1 VTGSD
6 QDTGSDQET
15 IAGRL
20 AGRTLLLTGA
30 SGFLGKAVLGVLLRE
45 VSDLGEVRLVLRA
58 GDDEGALER
67 LRSEVLSSEP
77 LESVREAAEAALAAG
92 RLSAVAGDFAADA
105 LGRPEGDEALGGID
119 VAIHCA
125 ASVSFEQALDEIV
138 DLNALGALR
147 LVEAMRAGARASG
160 VVEPA
165 LVHVSTAYAA
175 GNRTGLV
182 LERPSGEAPEEPE
195 LDLDSELEA
204 ARAWRRDLEAESR
217 LPAHQTRFSDE
228 ARQELGPAGSLPVGR
243 RAEALRREWIASE
256 LVERGRR
263 RCRTLGW
270 ADGYSLSKGL
280 AERALCAQNLTSLT
294 FLRPT
299 IIESSLREPR
309 PGWIEG
315 IKVADPIILAYAGG
329 LASRLPGNPSGVLDI
344 VPVDLVANACVAAA
358 AHPPTSS
365 PRTLALAS
373 GRRNPLTLAE
383 ITRTVTD
390 HFRARPLPD
399 EDGAPIEFRDL
410 RYSSGRRV
418 MGALD
423 RAERA
428 LRTGRR
434 LLDRVPV
441 PRVDDAERRLHVERR
456 RLERLR
462 RLAEIFGPYVELDCV
477 FDDRGACEL
486 LDRLAPS
493 DRERLSFD
501 TAAIDWTDYLDR
513 VHLPALRELV
523 RTPRPPRATG
533 AARARAAAS
542 ADGALPDGAP
552 ALAFFDV
559 EGVVVDTTVAHYYA
573 WLRSRGMPRLDRAV
587 WSAGVAARA
596 PGWALA
602 DRRSRAAFN
611 RDFYRTYRGLPA
623 AELRAEAQSAL
634 EEHILPRLQQAAVRR
649 IRAHRRRGDR
659 IVLLTGAVD
668 FLVEPLRALGDELV
682 AARLREDLGVFTGE
696 LAEPPLTAEG
706 RAALATSLAAERGVA
721 LADCHAYGDSVS
733 DLPLLEVVGHPH
745 AVNPDFR
752 LAREARRR
760 RWPVLSWDTEPGA
773 RTRPPAPVAAGA

>member
-1 VTGSD
+1 MTGSD
-6 QDTGSDQET
+6 GET

-20 AGRTLLLTGA
+20 AGRRLLLTGA
-30 SGFLGKAVLGVLLRE
+30 SGFLGKAVLGALLRE
-45 VSDLGEVRLVLRA
+45 APELSEIRLVLRA
-58 GDDEGALER
+58 DNDESALER

-77 LESVREAAEAALAAG
+77 LGSVGEAADAALAAG
-92 RLSAVAGDFAADA
+92 RLRAVAGDFSADA
-105 LGRPEGDEALGGID
+105 LGRPEGDQSLGGVD

-125 ASVSFEQALDEIV
+125 ASVSFELPLDEII
-138 DLNALGALR
+138 DLNTLGALR
-147 LVEAMRAGARASG
+147 LLAALRAGARATG
-160 VVEPA
+160 GAEPA

-182 LERPSGEAPEEPE
+182 LEQPSGEAPEEPE

-217 LPAHQTRFSDE
+217 LPDHQERFARE
-228 ARQELGPAGSLPVGR
+228 ARQDLGPAGSLPVGR
-243 RAEALRREWIASE
+243 RAEELRREWIASE

-280 AERALCAQNLTSLT
+280 AERALCAQGVTSLT
-294 FLRPT
+294 FVRPT
-299 IIESSLREPR
+299 IIESALRQPR

-315 IKVADPIILAYAGG
+315 IKVADPIILAYAEG
-329 LASRLPGNPSGVLDI
+329 LASLLPGNRSGVVDL

-373 GRRNPLTLAE
+373 GRRNPITLTEL
-383 ITRTVTD
+383 TDTVTD
-390 HFRARPLPD
+390 HFRVRPLPD
-399 EDGAPIEFRDL
+399 EAGAPIEFSDL
-410 RYSSGRRV
+410 RYASGERV
-418 MGALD
+418 MALLD
-423 RAERA
+423 RAEGA

-434 LLDRVPV
+434 LLERVPV

-477 FDDRGACEL
+477 FDDRRTCEL
-486 LDRLAPS
+486 LDRLSPS

-533 AARARAAAS
+533 AGRARAAAS
-542 ADGALPDGAP
+542 ADGGLPGGPP

-559 EGVVVDTTVAHYYA
+559 EGVVVDTTVAHFYA
-573 WLRSRGMPRLDRAV
+573 WLRSRGMPVIDRLA
-587 WSAGVAARA
+587 WGAGVAARA

-602 DRRSRAAFN
+602 DRRSRAVFN
-611 RDFYRTYRGLPA
+611 REFYRTYRGLPA

-634 EEHILPRLQQAAVRR
+634 EEHLLPRLQHAAVRR

-682 AARLREDLGVFTGE
+682 AARLREELGVFTGE

-706 RAALATSLAAERGVA
+706 RAALAGSLATERGVA

-733 DLPLLEVVGHPH
+733 DLSLLEAVGHPY

-760 RWPVLSWDTEPGA
+760 RWPILSWATEPGA
-773 RTRPPAPVAAGA
+773 HSCPPEPVAAGV

>member
-1 VTGSD
+1 VTGSYE
-6 QDTGSDQET
+6 ET
-15 IAGRL
+15 IAERL
-20 AGRTLLLTGA
+20 AGRTVLLTGA

-45 VSDLGEVRLVLRA
+45 VSALREIRLVLRA
-58 GDDEGALER
+58 DDDEGALER
-67 LRSEVLSSEP
+67 LRSEVLASDAFDP
-77 LESVREAAEAALAAG
+77 VRASADTALAAG
-92 RLSAVAGDFAADA
+92 RLRAVAGDFTADA
-105 LGRPEGDEALGGID
+105 LGRAEGDDALGGID

-125 ASVSFEQALDEIV
+125 ASVSFEQPLDDII
-138 DLNALGALR
+138 DMNALGALR
-147 LVEAMRAGARASG
+147 LVEALRAGARADG
-160 VVEPA
+160 APEPA

-182 LERPSGEAPEEPE
+182 LERPFGEAPEEPD
-195 LDLDSELEA
+195 LDLDAELEA
-204 ARAWRRDLEAESR
+204 ARAWRRDLDAESR
-217 LPAHQTRFSDE
+217 LPDHQERFARE

-243 RAEALRREWIASE
+243 RAEELRRGWIASE
-256 LVERGRR
+256 LIERGRR

-280 AERALCAQNLTSLT
+280 AERALCARGLTSLT
-294 FLRPT
+294 FVRPA
-299 IIESSLREPR
+299 IIESALREPR
-309 PGWIEG
+309 PGWLEG

-329 LASRLPGNPSGVLDI
+329 LTSRLPGNPSGVIDV

-358 AHPPTSS
+358 AHPPTSG

-373 GRRNPLTLAE
+373 GRRNPITLAE
-383 ITRTVTD
+383 VTRTVTD

-399 EDGAPIEFRDL
+399 EDGAPIEFSDL
-410 RYSSGRRV
+410 RYASGGRV
-418 MGALD
+418 MGTLD

-441 PRVDDAERRLHVERR
+441 PRVDGAERRLHVERR

-462 RLAEIFGPYVELDCV
+462 RLGEIYGPYLELDCV
-477 FDDRGACEL
+477 FDDRRTCEL
-486 LDRLAPS
+486 LGRLAPS

-501 TAAIDWTDYLDR
+501 TAAFDWNDYLDG

-523 RTPRPPRATG
+523 RPARPVRPTG
-533 AARARAAAS
+533 PARALGS
-542 ADGALPDGAP
+542 ADGALPDGPP

-559 EGVVVDTTVAHYYA
+559 EGVVVDTTVAHFYA
-573 WLRSRGMPRLDRAV
+573 WLRSRGMPGFDRAV
-587 WSAGVAARA
+587 WGAGVAARA

-649 IRAHRRRGDR
+649 VRAHRRRGDR
-659 IVLLTGAVD
+659 VVLLTGAVD

-682 AARLREDLGVFTGE
+682 AARLREELGIFTGE
-696 LAEPPLTAEG
+696 LEEPPLTAEG
-706 RAALATSLAAERGVA
+706 RAALATSMATDRGVA

-760 RWPVLSWDTEPGA
+760 RWPVLDWATEPGA

>member
-1 VTGSD
+1 M
-6 QDTGSDQET
+6 TGSDQET

-45 VSDLGEVRLVLRA
+45 APDLDEVRLVLRA
-58 GDDEGALER
+58 ADDAGALER

-77 LESVREAAEAALAAG
+77 LALAREYADAALAAG
-92 RLSAVAGDFAADA
+92 RLTAVAGDFTADA
-105 LGRPEGDEALGGID
+105 LGRPEGDDAFAAID

-125 ASVSFEQALDEIV
+125 ASVSFEQPLDEII

-147 LVEAMRAGARASG
+147 LLEALRAGARASG
-160 VVEPA
+160 APEPA

-182 LERPSGEAPEEPE
+182 LERPSGEASEEPE
-195 LDLDSELEA
+195 LDLDSELGA
-204 ARAWRRDLEAESR
+204 ARSWRRDLEAESR
-217 LPAHQTRFSDE
+217 LPDHQERFARE

-243 RAEALRREWIASE
+243 RAEELRREWIASE

-280 AERALCAQNLTSLT
+280 AERALRAENPASLT
-294 FLRPT
+294 FVRPT
-299 IIESSLREPR
+299 IIESALREPR

-315 IKVADPIILAYAGG
+315 IKVADPVILAYAGG
-329 LASRLPGNPSGVLDI
+329 LTSRLPGNPSGVVDL

-358 AHPPTSS
+358 AHPPASS

-373 GRRNPLTLAE
+373 GRRNPITLTEVTQA
-383 ITRTVTD
+383 VTD
-390 HFRARPLPD
+390 HFRSRPLAD
-399 EDGAPIEFRDL
+399 EDGAPIEFSDL
-410 RYSSGRRV
+410 RYASEARV

-423 RAERA
+423 LAERA

-462 RLAEIFGPYVELDCV
+462 RLAEIYGPYVSLDCV
-477 FDDRGACEL
+477 FDDRETCEL
-486 LDRLAPS
+486 LGRLAPS

-513 VHLPALRELV
+513 VHLPALRALV
-523 RTPRPPRATG
+523 HTPRPPRGTG
-533 AARARAAAS
+533 AALARAAAS
-542 ADGALPDGAP
+542 SDGALPEGAP
-552 ALAFFDV
+552 GLAFFDV
-559 EGVVVDTTVAHYYA
+559 EGVLVDTTVAHFYA
-573 WLRSRGMPRLDRAV
+573 WLRSRGMPGVDRVV
-587 WSAGVAARA
+587 WRVGVAARA
-596 PGWALA
+596 PAWALA

-611 RDFYRTYRGLPA
+611 RGFYRTYRGLPA
-623 AELRAEAQSAL
+623 AELRAEAQRAL

-682 AARLREDLGVFTGE
+682 AARLREELGVFTGE

-706 RAALATSLAAERGVA
+706 RAALAARMASERGVA
-721 LADCHAYGDSVS
+721 LTDCHAYGDSVS
-733 DLPLLEVVGHPH
+733 DVPLLEAVGHPH

-760 RWPVLSWDTEPGA
+760 RWPVLSWATEPGA
-773 RTRPPAPVAAGA
+773 QTRPPEPVAAGA